1 MFAGSAGGKKAGMIR
16 PDGSLTFVFFCDRMR
31 QMNGAVIPGEPGGE
45 GENREGRRMETGV
58 VVAIA
63 TVISVAVIAVIICV
77 VAAVSSVTGIRQ
89 TNAEDSET

>member
-1 MFAGSAGGKKAGMIR
+1 
-16 PDGSLTFVFFCDRMR
+16 
-31 QMNGAVIPGEPGGE
+31 MNGAVIPGKTGGE

-77 VAAVSSVTGIRQ
+77 VAAVSSVAGIRQ